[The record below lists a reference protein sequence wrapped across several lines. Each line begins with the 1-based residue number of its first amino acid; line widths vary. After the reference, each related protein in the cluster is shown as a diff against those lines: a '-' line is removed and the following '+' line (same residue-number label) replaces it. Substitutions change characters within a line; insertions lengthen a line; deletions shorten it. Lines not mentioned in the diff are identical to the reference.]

1 MKKVLLS
8 LFVVILIIAVLAGTG
23 FAGYRVGYDQGVRA
37 SGNDN
42 LIPNWLSEN
51 HGRDEMPRFNF
62 GQDNDGRP
70 ERAFERG
77 FPRGYFRM
85 MPRGREFGI
94 FSPFRFLAHIAMW
107 VLILGLV
114 YLLFTRSGWQLS
126 LTKQPVQDSPATVE
140 PVATDAKPQD
150 PNPKN
155 E

>member
-1 MKKVLLS
+1 
-8 LFVVILIIAVLAGTG
+8 LAGAG
-23 FAGYRVGYDQGVRA
+23 FAGYRVGYDQGARA
-37 SGNDN
+37 SGNDS
-42 LIPNWLSEN
+42 IAPNWLSEN
-51 HGRDEMPRFNF
+51 HGRDEMPGFNF
-62 GQDNDGRP
+62 RQDTDGRP

-85 MPRGREFGI
+85 MPHGREFGI
-94 FSPFRFLAHIAMW
+94 FSPLRFLAHIATS

-114 YLLFTRSGWQLS
+114 YLLFTRGGWRLS
-126 LTKQPVQDSPATVE
+126 LTKQRVQDPPAPVE